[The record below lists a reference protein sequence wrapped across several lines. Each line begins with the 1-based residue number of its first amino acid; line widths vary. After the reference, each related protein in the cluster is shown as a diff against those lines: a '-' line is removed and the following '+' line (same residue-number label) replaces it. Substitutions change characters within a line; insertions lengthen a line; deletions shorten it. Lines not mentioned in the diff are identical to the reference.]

1 MRYTSPYAGRM
12 SPSTAFTKLKD
23 WLSDSWTIAE
33 RALDEDEVASI
44 LQTATDKHD
53 PSAIFGVDGA
63 QTRARIR
70 HRARRLRLRLIG
82 GLTIIVAVFA
92 FLSAFT
98 PNALVHGVMISAVAS
113 AAPVALYLGLRRD

>member
-1 MRYTSPYAGRM
+1 MRYASSYAGRM
-12 SPSTAFTKLKD
+12 GPRTAFAKIKD
-23 WLSDSWTIAE
+23 WLSVSWTIAE
-33 RALDEDEVASI
+33 RALEEDEVATI
-44 LQTATDKHD
+44 RQTAKDKHD
-53 PSAIFGVDGA
+53 AFALFGVDEA
-63 QTRARIR
+63 QDRARIR

-92 FLSAFT
+92 FVSAFT